1 MHWIF
6 EASRSLE
13 NCSRSVVLAAF
24 ERGRRCG
31 LKAESLGRQVGFIVP
46 AMKEGEVKLELNG
59 SENTSAWEDC

>member
-1 MHWIF
+1 M
-6 EASRSLE
+6 
-13 NCSRSVVLAAF
+13 LAAF